1 MVIGARMDGDRALLT
16 PCGMLGQGC
25 VRSLAGTLARLPA
38 GTARVD
44 VDMSGV
50 HFMDTAGLRFLDVL
64 RDFARRR
71 SLPVTATRWNGQ
83 PRRMLESAGLDP
95 ADPLNQP
102 PRVVPPRPAP
112 DAEQAHTLQSE
123 TEQFRDAVAARPLVD
138 RARGILMARYGC
150 TSDEAWDV
158 LREAARLA
166 GSTLPEI
173 AAALTPDE
181 TATDSDPPDGIRQ
194 ALSKALTGRPR

>member
-25 VRSLAGTLARLPA
+25 VQALAGKLARLPA

-64 RDFARRR
+64 RDFGRRR

-83 PRRMLESAGLDP
+83 PRRLLESAGLDP
-95 ADPLNQP
+95 ADPLNHP
-102 PRVVPPRPAP
+102 ARAVPPRPAP
-112 DAEQAHTLQSE
+112 EAEQARSLESE
-123 TEQFRDAVAARPLVD
+123 IEQFRDAVAARPLVD

-166 GSTLPEI
+166 GSSLREI
-173 AAALTPDE
+173 AEAVTPDE
-181 TATDSDPPDGIRQ
+181 GTDDSGPPDDIRE
-194 ALSKALTGRPR
+194 ALVRALAGRPR